1 MKIDNVL
8 KAYASHRYA
17 ILFYSLLA
25 TLAAVPLLVALGYDA
40 KLLEIFLALSLLA
53 GALGFQSGWRR
64 RVFLV
69 LTVAALMAHFALPQ
83 RFLGVMPAMP
93 AFWTVIALL
102 SAASALRFA
111 LRSTRIDAE
120 HIYAALSAY
129 LLAGVFF
136 GVLYSGVEQVWP
148 GSFNIAGAKGEF
160 PLFDAIYFSFVTL
173 ATLGYGDLLPVSEVA
188 RGLAIVEAVS
198 GQLFLAVMIARLV
211 SSRAQTAGG
220 RER

>member
-1 MKIDNVL
+1 MDNL
-8 KAYASHRYA
+8 LRAYASHRYA
-17 ILFYSLLA
+17 ILFYTLLA
-25 TLAAVPLLVALGYDA
+25 TLAAVPLLTALGRDA
-40 KLLEIFLALSLLA
+40 ELLEIFLALSLLA

-148 GSFNIAGAKGEF
+148 GSFNIAGAKGDF
-160 PLFDAIYFSFVTL
+160 PLFDAI
-173 ATLGYGDLLPVSEVA
+173 
-188 RGLAIVEAVS
+188 
-198 GQLFLAVMIARLV
+198 
-211 SSRAQTAGG
+211 
-220 RER
+220 

>member
-1 MKIDNVL
+1 LKIDNVL

-17 ILFYSLLA
+17 ILFYSLLS

-53 GALGFQSGWRR
+53 GALGFETGWRK

-93 AFWTVIALL
+93 TFWTVIALL
-102 SAASALRFA
+102 SAASA

-148 GSFNIAGAKGEF
+148 GSFNIAGAKGDF

-211 SSRAQTAGG
+211 SSHSQMAGG

>member
-1 MKIDNVL
+1 MHDL
-8 KAYASHRYA
+8 LRAYASHRYA
-17 ILFYSLLA
+17 ILFYTLLA
-25 TLAAVPLLVALGYDA
+25 TLAAVPLLAALGRDA
-40 KLLEIFLALSLLA
+40 ALLEIFLALSLLA
-53 GALGFQSGWRR
+53 GALGFESGWKRR
-64 RVFLV
+64 AVFI
-69 LTVAALMAHFALPQ
+69 LTVITLVAHFALPQ
-83 RFLGVMPAMP
+83 WILDAMPAMP
-93 AFWTVIALL
+93 TFWTVIALL

-111 LRSTRIDAE
+111 MGSTRIDAE

-136 GVLYSGVEQVWP
+136 GVLYHGVEQVWP
-148 GSFNIAGAKGEF
+148 GSFNVAGAKGEF

-211 SSRAQTAGG
+211 SSHAQAAGG